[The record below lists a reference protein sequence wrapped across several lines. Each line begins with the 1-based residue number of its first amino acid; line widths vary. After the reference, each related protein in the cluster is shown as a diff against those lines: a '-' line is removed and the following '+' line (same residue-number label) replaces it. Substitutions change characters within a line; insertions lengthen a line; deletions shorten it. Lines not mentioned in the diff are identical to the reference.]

1 VTNRALL
8 RCVVAVALGLAIAA
22 PVHAQGNGRPKNPK
36 ATKPSPTPSPAP
48 APATGTSTN
57 TTTTPTTT
65 SSVSST
71 TTAPAVAVD
80 TFAGAPSYR
89 QFGSW
94 LEDASA
100 PTPGE
105 GYTNIGFGY
114 WRMNGISQTNVPMLG
129 AGIGVN
135 GRVGVSAT
143 VPFYRTSV
151 DGTTYRGMDDVYLG
165 ASYNV
170 LDPTLT
176 LSEVGL
182 SVGTVMEVL
191 SSDAGDGRVHFA
203 FPIALELRRAP
214 FRVYGSAGYFT
225 RGAIF
230 SGGAVEWVG
239 PRQWIV
245 SGILTQSRSIR
256 ADAALDTLA
265 VSRQRAD
272 VMASVAHAIGGSAT
286 GYISVGR
293 SLSSLAEGGTS
304 LALNGGVAIRFSAAR
319 ATP

>member
-8 RCVVAVALGLAIAA
+8 RCVVAVVVGLGIAVPA
-22 PVHAQGNGRPKNPK
+22 HAQGNGRPKNPK
-36 ATKPSPTPSPAP
+36 ADKPSNPSPAP
-48 APATGTSTN
+48 APTTGTTSTN
-57 TTTTPTTT
+57 TTTTTTTT
-65 SSVSST
+65 SSVS
-71 TTAPAVAVD
+71 TAPVTTVD
-80 TFAGAPSYR
+80 AFAGSPSYR

-100 PTPGE
+100 PARGE
-105 GYTNIGFGY
+105 GYTNVGFGY
-114 WRMNGISQTNVPMLG
+114 WRMSGTSQVNVPMLG
-129 AGIGVN
+129 AG
-135 GRVGVSAT
+135 VGVSDRLGLSAT

-165 ASYNV
+165 ASYNL

-191 SSDAGDGRVHFA
+191 SSDGGNGRTHFA
-203 FPIALELRRAP
+203 FPIALELRRQP

-230 SGGAVEWVG
+230 SGGAVEWAA

-245 SGILTQSRSIR
+245 SGILTQSRSIK
-256 ADAALDTLA
+256 ADATLDSLA

-272 VMASVAHAIGGSAT
+272 VMASLAHAIGGSAT
-286 GYISVGR
+286 GYVSVGR

-304 LALNGGVAIRFSAAR
+304 LALNGGVSIRFSAAQ

>member
-1 VTNRALL
+1 M
-8 RCVVAVALGLAIAA
+8 AA

-36 ATKPSPTPSPAP
+36 AGTPSPTPSPASSP
-48 APATGTSTN
+48 A
-57 TTTTPTTT
+57 TT
-65 SSVSST
+65 SSVSPT
-71 TTAPAVAVD
+71 TTVD
-80 TFAGAPSYR
+80 SFAGAPSYR

-100 PTPGE
+100 PTRGE

-114 WRMNGISQTNVPMLG
+114 WRMNGMSQTNVPMLG
-129 AGIGVN
+129 AGLGVSD
-135 GRVGVSAT
+135 RLGVSAT
-143 VPFYRTSV
+143 VPFYRTNV
-151 DGTTYRGMDDVYLG
+151 AGTTARGMDDVYLG
-165 ASYNV
+165 ASYN
-170 LDPTLT
+170 LIDPTLT
-176 LSEVGL
+176 VSEFGL

-191 SSDAGDGRVHFA
+191 STGATDGRVHFA
-203 FPIALELRRAP
+203 IPVALELRRQP

-225 RGAIF
+225 RGAVF
-230 SGGAVEWVG
+230 SGGTLEWAA

-245 SGILTQSRSIR
+245 SGILTQSRSIK
-256 ADAALDTLA
+256 ADATLDSLA

-286 GYISVGR
+286 GYFSVGR

-304 LALNGGVAIRFSAAR
+304 LALNGGVAVRFSAAK

>member
-1 VTNRALL
+1 MTNRALL
-8 RCVVAVALGLAIAA
+8 RCVVAVVVGLGIAA
-22 PVHAQGNGRPKNPK
+22 PAHAQGNGRPKNPK
-36 ATKPSPTPSPAP
+36 TTKPSPTPSPAP
-48 APATGTSTN
+48 TPATGSST

-65 SSVSST
+65 SSVSSI
-71 TTAPAVAVD
+71 TTAPVAAVD
-80 TFAGAPSYR
+80 SFAGAPSYR

-100 PTPGE
+100 PTRGE

-114 WRMNGISQTNVPMLG
+114 WRMNGTSQTNVPMLG
-129 AGIGVN
+129 AGLGVSN
-135 GRVGVSAT
+135 RLGVSAT
-143 VPFYRTSV
+143 VPVYRTSV
-151 DGTTYRGMDDVYLG
+151 DGTTYRGMDEVYLG
-165 ASYNV
+165 ASYNL

-176 LSEVGL
+176 ISEVGL

-191 SSDAGDGRVHFA
+191 SADGGNGRMHFA

-225 RGAIF
+225 RGAVF
-230 SGGAVEWVG
+230 SGGAIEWVG

-245 SGILTQSRSIR
+245 SGILTQSRSIK
-256 ADAALDTLA
+256 ADDTLDSMA

-286 GYISVGR
+286 GYVSVGR
-293 SLSSLAEGGTS
+293 SLSSMAEGGTS
-304 LALNGGVAIRFSAAR
+304 LALNGGVSIRFSAAR

>member
-8 RCVVAVALGLAIAA
+8 RCVVAVVVGLGLAA
-22 PVHAQGNGRPKNPK
+22 PAHAQGNGRPKNPK

-48 APATGTSTN
+48 TPATGTS

-71 TTAPAVAVD
+71 TTAPVAAVD
-80 TFAGAPSYR
+80 TFAGSPSYR

-100 PTPGE
+100 PTRGE

-114 WRMNGISQTNVPMLG
+114 WRMNGTSQTNVPMLG
-129 AGIGVN
+129 AGVGVSD
-135 GRVGVSAT
+135 RLGVSAT

-151 DGTTYRGMDDVYLG
+151 EGTTYRGMDDVYLG
-165 ASYNV
+165 ASYNL

-191 SSDAGDGRVHFA
+191 SANGGDGRVHFA

-245 SGILTQSRSIR
+245 SGILTQSRSIKT
-256 ADAALDTLA
+256 DAALDSLA

-272 VMASVAHAIGGSAT
+272 VMASLAHAIGGSAT
-286 GYISVGR
+286 GYVSVGR

-304 LALNGGVAIRFSAAR
+304 LALNGGISLRFSAAR

>member
-1 VTNRALL
+1 MTNRALL
-8 RCVVAVALGLAIAA
+8 RCVVAVVVGLGIAA
-22 PVHAQGNGRPKNPK
+22 PARAQGNGRPKNPK
-36 ATKPSPTPSPAP
+36 ADKPSNPSPAP
-48 APATGTSTN
+48 APVTGTTSTS
-57 TTTTPTTT
+57 TTTTTTT
-65 SSVSST
+65 SSVS
-71 TTAPAVAVD
+71 TAPVATVD
-80 TFAGAPSYR
+80 AFAGSPSYR

-100 PTPGE
+100 PTRGE
-105 GYTNIGFGY
+105 GYTNVGFGY
-114 WRMNGISQTNVPMLG
+114 WRMSGTSQVNVPMLG
-129 AGIGVN
+129 AG
-135 GRVGVSAT
+135 VGVSDRLGLSAT

-165 ASYNV
+165 ASYNL

-176 LSEVGL
+176 VSEVGL

-191 SSDAGDGRVHFA
+191 SSDGGDGRMHFA
-203 FPIALELRRAP
+203 FPVALELRRQP

-225 RGAIF
+225 RGAVF
-230 SGGAVEWVG
+230 SGAALEWVG

-245 SGILTQSRSIR
+245 SGILTQSRSIK
-256 ADAALDTLA
+256 ADATLDSLA

-272 VMASVAHAIGGSAT
+272 VMASFAHAIGGSAT
-286 GYISVGR
+286 GYVSVGR

-304 LALNGGVAIRFSAAR
+304 LALNGGVSIRFSAAR